1 MGTDNGE
8 KGDVAGVPAAS
19 ADAGDEKLE
28 KVKETIEAAKSGK
41 IGRIEAFTR
50 SASLIGDDIRS
61 AMVRTEDQ
69 KLRAED
75 RKRTMS
81 AFLDTAVDKAPESVR
96 FIKPYVA
103 PVVGVTI
110 DAIDL
115 FLPVALVLFRVVS
128 ALWALVPQEALPGMA
143 GAALLFFGGR
153 FPVLIA
159 CCEAARMCG
168 LERTM
173 ESIALLKH
181 NFQVASEAAAKDDEL
196 DEDGDGIPDV
206 QQISRQEL
214 VQRKTMLLLRTIDPV
229 TVESGMTGIYTS
241 AVAVLTT
248 VRLQFA
254 QTITMGATM
263 GELAAKNILRMGAAT
278 FNALVAPDLQKWV
291 GPSVRYSCRLVGVS
305 VAFFVQRRV
314 SAFYSALRGAQM
326 LVGCIF
332 FYYFGQHPQQEQEP
346 GSKPKLRVAGK
357 EVDWRYYM
365 SAEYVVAFVGFYSQY
380 RSAFNLSF
388 PFNILLSPLSFAEWF
403 IQNTLA
409 DGRLTATA
417 PVAR

>member
-1 MGTDNGE
+1 MGTDNGA
-8 KGDVAGVPAAS
+8 KGGGDVAAGAPATG
-19 ADAGDEKLE
+19 DAKLE

-41 IGRIEAFTR
+41 IGRVEAFTR
-50 SASLIGDDIRS
+50 TASLIGEDIKS

-69 KLRAED
+69 KLRAAD

-81 AFLDTAVDKAPESVR
+81 AFLDSAVDRAPESVK
-96 FIKPYVA
+96 FIKPYVDPA
-103 PVVGVTI
+103 VGVCI
-110 DAIDL
+110 DTLDTL
-115 FLPVALVLFRVVS
+115 LPVAIVLFRIVA
-128 ALWALVPQEALPGMA
+128 ALWSLVPQEALPGMA
-143 GAALLFFGGR
+143 GVALLFFGGR

-173 ESIALLKH
+173 ASIALLKQ
-181 NFQVASEAAAKDDEL
+181 NYKAASEAAAKDDEL

-214 VQRKTMLLLRTIDPV
+214 VQRKTVLLLRTIDPV
-229 TVESGMTGIYTS
+229 TVESGLTGIYTS
-241 AVAVLTT
+241 IVAVLTT

-263 GELAAKNILRMGAAT
+263 GELASKNILRLGHAT

-291 GPSVRYSCRLVGVS
+291 GPTVRYSCRLTGVS
-305 VAFFVQRRV
+305 LAFFVQRRV

-326 LVGCIF
+326 LVGCVF
-332 FYYFGQHPQQEQEP
+332 YYYFGQHPQQEQEP
-346 GSKPKLRVAGK
+346 GASPKLRIAGK
-357 EVDWRYYM
+357 VVDWRYYM
-365 SAEYVVAFVGFYSQY
+365 SAEYIVAFIGFYSQF
-380 RSAFNLSF
+380 RSAFALSF
-388 PFNILLSPLSFAEWF
+388 PFNLLLSPLTFAEWF

-409 DGRLTATA
+409 DGRIAATSV
-417 PVAR
+417 PV